1 MPQLGLEVHE
11 GTVVA
16 VLVELGAAVME
27 GQAVVELATDKADT
41 TIDAPRAGYVS
52 AIAVTVGDA
61 VTTGATLLCIAD
73 DPGESSRLPDSA
85 PEPAVAHPVKVAP
98 VARRAAEELGISL
111 EALAGTGPGGRIVLD
126 DVRRAAAAAV
136 SPPESS
142 GSGAEPVSARRR
154 RIAER
159 MVASQREIPQY
170 RLERDID
177 ASHLGS
183 AKVELSEHATGRITV
198 NDLLV
203 QAIGEMV
210 VRHPSMAVTYVDG
223 DGDQPCLRHRAVVDV
238 GIAVATDRGLLV
250 PVVRHVDE
258 RSLVEIAAE
267 RSRLVHA
274 ARTATLDLREMGEA
288 TITLSSLSAY
298 GVDRFTAMVNPG
310 ESSILAVGRTIDRL
324 VPREGG
330 IAVVP
335 MMTVTLSLDHRAV
348 DGAVGAEALGTLA
361 ELLEGAMAW
370 RV

>member
-85 PEPAVAHPVKVAP
+85 PGPAVAAPVKVAP

-136 SPPESS
+136 SPPGSS
-142 GSGAEPVSARRR
+142 EPGAEPVSARRR

-183 AKVELSEHATGRITV
+183 AKVELSEHATRRITV

-210 VRHPSMAVTYVDG
+210 VRHPALAVTYV

-250 PVVRHVDE
+250 PVVRRVDE

-267 RSRLVHA
+267 RSRLIHA
-274 ARTATLDLREMGEA
+274 ARTATLDLRQMGEA